1 MFFLDRT
8 KHETIFLKEKKQFS
22 FSFDKKVKNLLR
34 TKLILGHKSWTISV
48 QGFEKKNCLFV
59 LVGQNQNRT
68 PIRWLKVQSL
78 GLKFLG
84 KVIFLAQVN
93 QGFIFFMTWSPG
105 GAPVAWFRLGVRNRG
120 GQDFGQ
126 CPDQNLKSVTSVNLR
141 TRKRSGKK
149 LAPRRKMT
157 ELIIW

>member
-1 MFFLDRT
+1 MKTSGCFLDRT

-84 KVIFLAQVN
+84 KVNFFPQVD
-93 QGFIFFMTWSPG
+93 QGFHFSSWHGHQAERRWHDLDLVYEIA
-105 GAPVAWFRLGVRNRG
+105 GAKILANVQIRISSRWRRWISELGKEV
-120 GQDFGQ
+120 
-126 CPDQNLKSVTSVNLR
+126 
-141 TRKRSGKK
+141 GKN
-149 LAPRRKMT
+149 
-157 ELIIW
+157 